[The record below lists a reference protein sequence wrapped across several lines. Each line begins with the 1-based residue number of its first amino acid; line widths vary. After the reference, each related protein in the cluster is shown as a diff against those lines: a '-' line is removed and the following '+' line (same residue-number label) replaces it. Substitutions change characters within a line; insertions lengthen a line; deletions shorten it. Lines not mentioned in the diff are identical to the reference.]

1 MRAALTAIGVTA
13 VVASVLSAVILELV
27 HAQIAEPPGGGPPPW
42 FPEFTVMPYAV
53 GAFLALGLG
62 RWPALAAVTAVAG
75 IGAAMQLWN
84 IALWA
89 VGPQNYLVTDLTKT
103 EIPRHLWPFAGVLL
117 GSALYAVSPRP
128 RFAAN
133 GLLAAV
139 GISLVASAVFGFLF
153 TMWWDVLC
161 YSPSG
166 LARCDSYAW
175 SALSHLVIGVL
186 LGIVLPR
193 TAPLLGALAVLAA
206 LALPSAVIVAFQWRF
221 ADPPFGVFALGG
233 GVLASIVAGVIF
245 VARRIRDGTTGHMT
259 AERAPA

>member
-1 MRAALTAIGVTA
+1 MRAALTAIGATA
-13 VVASVLSAVILELV
+13 AIASPLSAVILGLV

-42 FPEFTVMPYAV
+42 FPEFTAVPFAV
-53 GAFLALGLG
+53 GAFIARGLG

-103 EIPRHLWPFAGVLL
+103 EIPRHLWPFAGVVL

-133 GLLAAV
+133 GLLTAV
-139 GISLVASAVFGFLF
+139 GISVIATAVSGFLF
-153 TMWWDVLC
+153 TLWWDVLC

-166 LARCDSYAW
+166 LARCDSYAF
-175 SALSHLVIGVL
+175 SALSHLMVGVL
-186 LGIVLPR
+186 LGVVLPR
-193 TAPLLGALAVLAA
+193 TAPLLGAVAILAV
-206 LALPSAVIVAFQWRF
+206 LALPSAVIVAFQWRSV
-221 ADPPFGVFALGG
+221 DPPFGVFALGG
-233 GVLASIVAGVIF
+233 GVLTSVVAGVIF
-245 VARRIRDGTTGHMT
+245 VARRVRDG
-259 AERAPA
+259 